1 MYTDEVGKKRAVSLK
16 VCALGS
22 NPTSQKESSQDSK
35 LLSLK
40 SEPKYVKHFL
50 LYSVLLQRIPT
61 FRATHRTQSACIL
74 LISAHFCHEGF
85 CCRVCQQVE
94 ATTVSLDQ
102 ATYFSAC
109 FSFMQHVPLQQFCQA
124 LDSFYSSECLG
135 VSLSVIQENSML
147 PAHQFVSAQPAS
159 CHCGALED
167 PLQALL
173 CHCGVA
179 GGKCVSLSSCA
190 GNGSLGSTDRWGHFS
205 SQTYT
210 LKLGI

>member
-1 MYTDEVGKKRAVSLK
+1 M
-16 VCALGS
+16 
-22 NPTSQKESSQDSK
+22 
-35 LLSLK
+35 
-40 SEPKYVKHFL
+40 
-50 LYSVLLQRIPT
+50 
-61 FRATHRTQSACIL
+61 HRTQSACIL

-147 PAHQFVSAQPAS
+147 PAHQFVSPQPAS
-159 CHCGALED
+159 CHCGVLED

-179 GGKCVSLSSCA
+179 GGKCVSLS
-190 GNGSLGSTDRWGHFS
+190 NGAENRYLGRTDRWGHFS

-210 LKLGI
+210 LKLGIWACCNFVNVIYGASKLSGKLSPNLLLLETADFSNGWAFYGIIQSAVLFFFTR